1 VKHNIDIRF
10 AKTSEN
16 MEEEKVMIQHV
27 AVTALVSVSADSWL
41 LILLIVWY
49 WGINGCVP
57 TSFGNERESAR
68 DSAHLS
74 LRDR

>member
-1 VKHNIDIRF
+1 MHNIDIRF

-41 LILLIVWY
+41 LILLIV
-49 WGINGCVP
+49 
-57 TSFGNERESAR
+57 
-68 DSAHLS
+68 
-74 LRDR
+74 